1 MYDLFIYLFIL
12 SNFLCDD
19 YGKDTHISHIAFEKY
34 IYIYLVFVQKAIR
47 VFFEV
52 VYIHTFCS
60 SRRSNY
66 PWGDDFDIF
75 KILSK

>member
-1 MYDLFIYLFIL
+1 MYDFFFFFFWSKIL
-12 SNFLCDD
+12 CNDC
-19 YGKDTHISHIAFEKY
+19 GKDIHISHIAFEKY

>member
-1 MYDLFIYLFIL
+1 MIMEKILIYPIL
-12 SNFLCDD
+12 HLRNI
-19 YGKDTHISHIAFEKY
+19 YIY
-34 IYIYLVFVQKAIR
+34 IYIYLVFVQKVTR
-47 VFFEV
+47 VFFEI